1 MNFKLPEDT
10 FCRLALKSALF
21 PLARV
26 HSVLPAPMAEFLQ
39 RGRIHGRS
47 VIEKIPHHLNLV
59 MIFRQHA
66 LKCFCLLC
74 SCSSLGKNLMEV
86 VECHL
91 FIHDNQVQWLFWD
104 NAKSSVG
111 VRIQCILPPP
121 PSINECHPALNQLV
135 FARAKVSAEI
145 MLE

>member
-1 MNFKLPEDT
+1 MYFIFPEDT
-10 FCRLALKSALF
+10 FCKLSLKSALF

-26 HSVLPAPMAEFLQ
+26 HSVLPAPMTQFLK
-39 RGRIHGRS
+39 RGRAHGRS
-47 VIEKIPHHLNLV
+47 VIEQSPRHLNLV
-59 MIFRQHA
+59 MIFSQRA

-104 NAKSSVG
+104 NARSLVG
-111 VRIQCILPPP
+111 ALIQCILLPP
-121 PSINECHPALNQLV
+121 PSINDCHPALNQLV
-135 FARAKVSAEI
+135 L
-145 MLE
+145 LELL